1 MVVSAAVNRTGGKR
15 KNTARESLPDRER
28 QPLLGLRGRR
38 RFLLSR
44 TWPRPFCVLPEESE
58 SRVTSEEPVT
68 GWSVSNGAEM
78 WFEIL
83 PGLAIMGVCLVIP
96 GVSTAYIQKFSNGGK
111 VRRSTQPRVGFADY
125 RVPLGTVADG
135 GHLQ

>member
-1 MVVSAAVNRTGGKR
+1 M
-15 KNTARESLPDRER
+15 
-28 QPLLGLRGRR
+28 
-38 RFLLSR
+38 
-44 TWPRPFCVLPEESE
+44 LPEESE